1 MGFED
6 ILLGYEKSTKIHCTY
21 DLPSKVKRNHL
32 TVDIENRC
40 LDVFV
45 HTVQMSIFN

>member
-6 ILLGYEKSTKIHCTY
+6 ILHEYEIVTKIHCTY

-45 HTVQMSIFN
+45 HTVQIYF